1 MMMLTS
7 TSETEISTYYST
19 DYRLKATVIRGDE
32 CYFVDFYKDDVII
45 DSRRIEGKSLRYVE
59 DIAENFVNG
68 IIQIDPHTW
77 RLNDSV

>member
-1 MMMLTS
+1 MMSTS
-7 TSETEISTYYST
+7 TNETEVSAFYSN
-19 DYRLKATVIRGDE
+19 DYRLKATVIRGHG

-45 DSRRIEGKSLRYVE
+45 DSRRIEDKSLRYVE

-68 IIQIDPHTW
+68 IIQIDPQTW